1 MKASI
6 YILIGFL
13 FAIIESSLLSFMP
26 AEFLKPDVTIPFVV
40 YNVFF
45 LSPQAAL
52 ATSVAMGIVQEILSN
67 APGASMIFTKIII
80 FLIAL
85 FFKNKLYINSRYSF
99 SYICTGA
106 VICESI
112 IFMLLKWLSKGES
125 GNVLNILLF
134 MAPNAVF
141 TGFVS
146 IFIFSF
152 IGFLNKRYLVR
163 EQD

>member
-1 MKASI
+1 MKVSI
-6 YILIGFL
+6 YILTGFL
-13 FAIIESSLLSFMP
+13 FAIVESSFLSFIP

-40 YNVFF
+40 YNAFF

-52 ATSVAMGIVQEILSN
+52 LASVTMGIIQETLSN
-67 APGASMIFTKIII
+67 APGGSMIFTKMII

-106 VICESI
+106 VICESFI
-112 IFMLLKWLSKGES
+112 YLLLSWLSRGES
-125 GNVLNILLF
+125 GNTLNILLF

-163 EQD
+163 E